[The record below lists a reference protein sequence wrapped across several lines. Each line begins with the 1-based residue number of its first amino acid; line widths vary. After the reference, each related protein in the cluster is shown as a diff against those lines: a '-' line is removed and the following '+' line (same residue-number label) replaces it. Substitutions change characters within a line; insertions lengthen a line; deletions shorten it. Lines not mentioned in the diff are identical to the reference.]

1 MKKMKI
7 LFAMLFLFCFV
18 ASVQAQQKYEIVED
32 AGFLVLKG
40 TSNSSDWQLKSN
52 ELEGDAQFVINE
64 GELKTLSRVIINIDA
79 STIGNDEN
87 KRMTKKAHKTLLVND
102 HPIVTFFA
110 YGFSQT
116 GNGPKKIKGSVY
128 LGGKN
133 VDILFDFIT
142 RGQDEIMWIM
152 AEADAKFS
160 DFGLEPP
167 TDFGGLVQCNDEI
180 KIEVQLPFVLP
191 TDSGK

>member
-1 MKKMKI
+1 MEKLRL
-7 LFAMLFLFCFV
+7 LFATVFLLCFV
-18 ASVQAQQKYEIVED
+18 ASVQAQQKYEIVD
-32 AGFLVLKG
+32 NAGFLVLKG

-52 ELEGDAQFVINE
+52 ELEGDAQFIIADD
-64 GELKTLSRVIINIDA
+64 ELKTLSRVIVNIDA

-110 YGFSQT
+110 YGFSQV
-116 GNGPKKIKGSVY
+116 GDGPKKIKGSVY

-133 VDILFDFIT
+133 VDILFDFISRT
-142 RGQDEIMWIM
+142 QDEVMWIV

-180 KIEVQLPFVLP
+180 KIEVQLPFAMP

>member
-1 MKKMKI
+1 MDK
-7 LFAMLFLFCFV
+7 LRLLLSTVFLFCFV
-18 ASVQAQQKYEIVED
+18 VSVQAQQKYEIVD
-32 AGFLVLKG
+32 NAGFLVLKG

-64 GELKTLSRVIINIDA
+64 GELQTLSRVIVNIDA
-79 STIGNDEN
+79 NTIGNEEN
-87 KRMTKKAHKTLLVND
+87 KRMTKKAHRTLLVND

-110 YGFSQT
+110 YGFSQA
-116 GNGPKKIKGSVY
+116 GDGPKKIKGSVY

-133 VDILFDFIT
+133 VDILFDFIS
-142 RGQDEIMWIM
+142 RSQDDVMWIV
-152 AEADAKFS
+152 AEADAKFT

-180 KIEVQLPFVLP
+180 KIEVQLPFAMP
-191 TDSGK
+191 TESRK